1 MLIRP
6 TCGMGSVSKA
16 AADDAQ
22 TFEQFAG
29 SPAFEREAAREKR
42 SRPGEN
48 TKAAIEQKIVET
60 ISPLPYVQSLR
71 YIEERDGWILAVRHN
86 NESTGNAVRELVQK
100 IIQVEDLFECYL
112 EPHISHVSSE
122 PYDTEYDKLLF
133 ERRKK

>member
-1 MLIRP
+1 M
-6 TCGMGSVSKA
+6 SKA

-29 SPAFEREAAREKR
+29 SPAFERGGGAAREKR

-60 ISPLPYVQSLR
+60 ISPLPYVQSLH

-100 IIQVEDLFECYL
+100 IISGRFV
-112 EPHISHVSSE
+112 
-122 PYDTEYDKLLF
+122 
-133 ERRKK
+133 